1 MRAEKFGVGTGYYDA
16 LLRACQLLAETD
28 DESTAEDS
36 EKARGEFEARLLAE
50 TRRWKPG

>member
-1 MRAEKFGVGTGYYDA
+1 MRAEEVEVGTGYYDA

-28 DESTAEDS
+28 DESTPEDS
-36 EKARGEFEARLLAE
+36 EKARREFRARLLEE